1 MENPPVV
8 GIVGSRGAF
17 GAWLARFYRE
27 RMGLTVIGRDPA
39 GDTALSERE
48 LLAASDVL
56 VFAAPIRH
64 TADLIARYVALAAG
78 SERGKL
84 WLDLTSIKVAPVAA
98 MLRSQAEVVGLH
110 PMCAPPK
117 APTLKGRVLVVCEA
131 RLQRWRAW
139 LAQMLAALE
148 AQCVAATPA
157 QHDQRMALVQAMV
170 HASHLAQAVVLRDS
184 APEVAG
190 PQDVLPFRSVSF
202 EMDLAVA
209 ARILSGNPE
218 IYEGIQFDNPAV
230 LPMLDRL
237 QAALAALRECV
248 RAGDEAARQ
257 RFRATFIEPGRA
269 FFGASGLASGNYGFE
284 RLGYLLADLAEPR
297 ALSVVLRQDQTGA
310 LRELLAI
317 FERHAINLA
326 SIHSSRTPEGEVH
339 FRIGWVGDPG
349 IGVLR
354 QVAAEI
360 EGAGCG
366 RVLAAQG
373 S

>member
-1 MENPPVV
+1 MQRPPVI

-17 GAWLARFYRE
+17 GAWLASFFRQ
-27 RMGLTVIGRDPA
+27 RMGLEVIGRDPA
-39 GDTALSERE
+39 GDTALSERALIE
-48 LLAASDVL
+48 ASDVL
-56 VFAAPIRH
+56 VFAAPIRV
-64 TADLIARYVALAAG
+64 TADLIERYAGLAGG

-84 WLDLTSIKVAPVAA
+84 WLDVTSIKRAPVAA

-117 APTLKGRVLVVCEA
+117 APTLRGRVLVVCEA
-131 RLQRWRAW
+131 RIERWRGW
-139 LAQMLAALE
+139 LDAMLAALE
-148 AQCVAATPA
+148 AQCVAATPE

-202 EMDLAVA
+202 EMDLAIA
-209 ARILSGNPE
+209 ARILAGNPE

-237 QAALAALRECV
+237 LAAMATLRECV
-248 RAGDEAARQ
+248 RAGDEAARR
-257 RFRATFIEPGRA
+257 RFRATFIEPGRE
-269 FFGASGLASGNYGFE
+269 FFGAAGLGSGNYGFE

-317 FERHAINLA
+317 FERRGINLA

-339 FRIGWVGDPG
+339 FRIGWVGDP
-349 IGVLR
+349 VPDLAR
-354 QVAAEI
+354 QMAVEI
-360 EGAGCG
+360 EASGCG
-366 RVLAAQG
+366 RVIAE
-373 S
+373 